1 MRAVRPLPSGPVT
14 ARLTRRPGGP
24 ARLRAL
30 LESGQTIVAP
40 GAFDPLS
47 ARLVEEAGFPAVYMT
62 GFGTSAALI
71 GRPDVGLLTM
81 TEMAGNAGRIAAC
94 VDIPVIADADTGYG
108 NPLNVIR
115 TVGAYEAAG
124 VAGIHIEDQVAPKKC
139 GHLEGKLVIPAE
151 EMAEKVRAAVE
162 ARTQPDFVIIAR
174 TDARAVE
181 GLERALQRG
190 RMYREAGA
198 DVLFIEA
205 LTSEAEA
212 EAAVQALPGVPLLFN
227 WAEGGKTPPIGLD
240 RLKEMGYRIV
250 IFPIGTLLAATGA
263 MRRILQEI
271 AQAGTPAAAMH
282 ELPTFAEFVDFIG
295 LPQVREAE
303 QRYAVKTSPPGPGT
317 GGVDGSDI

>member
-1 MRAVRPLPSGPVT
+1 MTG
-14 ARLTRRPGGP
+14 RLTRRPGGP

-40 GAFDPLS
+40 GAFDPLA

-81 TEMAGNAGRIAAC
+81 TEMAASAGRIADC
-94 VDIPVIADADTGYG
+94 VDIPVIADADAGYG

-139 GHLEGKLVIPAE
+139 GHMEGKLVIAAE
-151 EMAEKVRAAVE
+151 EMAAKVRAAVD
-162 ARTQPDFVIIAR
+162 ARGQPEFVIIAR

-181 GLERALQRG
+181 GLERALERA
-190 RMYREAGA
+190 RLYHEAGA

-205 LTSEAEA
+205 LVSEAEIE
-212 EAAVQALPGVPLLFN
+212 EAARAFPGVPLLFN
-227 WAEGGKTPPIGLD
+227 WAEGGKTPPLD
-240 RLKEMGYRIV
+240 LETLRRLGYRIV
-250 IFPIGTLLAATGA
+250 IFPIGTLLAATAA
-263 MRRILQEI
+263 MRRVLREI
-271 AQAGTPAAAMH
+271 AAAGTPAAVLG
-282 ELPTFAEFVDFIG
+282 ELPSFGEFLDFIG

-303 QRYAVKTSPPGPGT
+303 RRYAT
-317 GGVDGSDI
+317 